1 MKTMLDS
8 FQQKY
13 PNLSFDFQTSPPVKD
28 YIAKLQTMLLSD
40 SATDIF
46 VIAAENRNEVI
57 DGGYALDLTD
67 EPFMDGMLDSN
78 KPMLSKNGKTY
89 AYTQTGWVG
98 GIFYNKELFKK
109 AGIDK
114 FPETWDDF
122 IAVCKKLKEAGIIP
136 IYDNIGDMPM
146 LLDGLY
152 ANITLSKD
160 PQFDEKIFSGKAT
173 FEQGWTEALK
183 HWNEIVTNKIIT
195 PDMIGLTADQI
206 VNEFATG
213 NVAMIQGGP
222 WNIQTLKQSNPDL
235 QFEMAPIPAVNPG
248 EKWYAGAPG
257 VGLAINSKT
266 KHKDQALQ
274 FLSYVASQEG
284 LKKFEEGSGAI
295 IVAKGYE
302 SKVDPS
308 IETAYKEGL
317 LKGKVYLPMV
327 SWPRHQEALR
337 NQMVVSLQD
346 LVVGKGTPEG
356 VAQSLDKKLK
366 EMDNE

>member
-1 MKTMLDS
+1 MKKSWMLTVSAIFGLSLVLSACGGGNSGNSGNSSDQQVNGGAAESNSSGNSAEKVKLSILSWNNEKEMKPMLDS

-13 PNLSFDFQTSPPVKD
+13 PNFSFDFQTSPPVKD

-46 VIAAENRNEVI
+46 VIAAENSNEVI

-67 EPFMDGMLDSN
+67 EPFIEGMLDSN

-160 PQFDEKIFSGKAT
+160 SQFDEKIFSGKAT
-173 FEQGWTEALK
+173 FEQGWTEALQR
-183 HWNEIVTNKIIT
+183 WNEIVTRKIIT
-195 PDMIGLTADQI
+195 PDMIGLSADQI

-222 WNIQTLKQSNPDL
+222 WNIPTLKQSNPNL
-235 QFEMAPIPAVNPG
+235 QFEMAPIPAINPA

-266 KHKDQALQ
+266 KNKATSLRRKACRNSRKAAVR
-274 FLSYVASQEG
+274 LS
-284 LKKFEEGSGAI
+284 
-295 IVAKGYE
+295 
-302 SKVDPS
+302 
-308 IETAYKEGL
+308 
-317 LKGKVYLPMV
+317 
-327 SWPRHQEALR
+327 
-337 NQMVVSLQD
+337 
-346 LVVGKGTPEG
+346 
-356 VAQSLDKKLK
+356 
-366 EMDNE
+366 